1 MQGTLKLNAHKIE
14 NLERYLIQHFN
25 LGSIEAEEII
35 IHVRALL
42 QPRPK
47 PIPWQ
52 DHYVRPQKIFSA
64 PKEIVDRIY
73 RLGPQH
79 YPWPFFGP

>member
-47 PIPWQ
+47 PIPG
-52 DHYVRPQKIFSA
+52 KI
-64 PKEIVDRIY
+64 IMYDRKKY
-73 RLGPQH
+73 FQRRKRLLTGSTD
-79 YPWPFFGP
+79 